1 MFFRNILGLCWR
13 LIISISTDIDAWRA
27 RRGQKSLCYAKSMWL
42 SKWYLIWLNYG
53 LCSGGWDWK
62 EPSFHGHMC
71 PAVLLLAHV
80 SVQTAFIWCGL
91 LFCEW
96 EYYVRTFSCF
106 SCSAR
111 LAVYEVWHG
120 PQRKDEI
127 GRKWAWTPCGTCV
140 PGLGSFP
147 GREAFPRMGSVPV
160 GVPGCCAG
168 VHSLLPSAAGP
179 QRKCK
184 HLVLHCS
191 GVAVADGS
199 VRVGHLPW
207 ALHQWAGGLGR
218 GVLPRASQLLVPRQ
232 PGEPHEHPRGLP
244 GSSSVALGPFCLH
257 WTHCREG
264 SHDVRCW
271 QTTYLKRNISQF
283 ESEPCLLQC
292 QTRK

>member
-1 MFFRNILGLCWR
+1 
-13 LIISISTDIDAWRA
+13 
-27 RRGQKSLCYAKSMWL
+27 MWL
-42 SKWYLIWLNYG
+42 SKWYLIWLKYG

-62 EPSFHGHMC
+62 KPSFHGHMC

-80 SVQTAFIWCGL
+80 SVQTVFIWCGL

-96 EYYVRTFSCF
+96 EYCVRTFSCF
-106 SCSAR
+106 SCSSR

-127 GRKWAWTPCGTCV
+127 GRKWAWTLCGTCV
-140 PGLGSFP
+140 PGLGSIP
-147 GREAFPRMGSVPV
+147 GREVFPWMGSVPV

-168 VHSLLPSAAGP
+168 VHSVLPSTAGP

-184 HLVLHCS
+184 HIVLRCS

-218 GVLPRASQLLVPRQ
+218 GFSPRPR
-232 PGEPHEHPRGLP
+232 
-244 GSSSVALGPFCLH
+244 SSSSRVSLGSPMGALGGCLVAAAWLWGPSACIRPTAGKEAMMWDVGKQVIWKETFVSLSQSPACFSVKPENNWNQVEFLFRYWNKKLEKNKIKQFLVWDFLCFC
-257 WTHCREG
+257 
-264 SHDVRCW
+264 
-271 QTTYLKRNISQF
+271 
-283 ESEPCLLQC
+283 
-292 QTRK
+292 